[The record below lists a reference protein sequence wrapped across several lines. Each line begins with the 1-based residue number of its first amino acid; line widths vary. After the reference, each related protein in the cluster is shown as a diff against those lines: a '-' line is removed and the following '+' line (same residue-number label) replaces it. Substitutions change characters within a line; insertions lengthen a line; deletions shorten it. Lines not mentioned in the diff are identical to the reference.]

1 MDKFPTLYAKGT
13 NLCLKLR
20 QEYENVLENYDVL
33 ITPTT
38 PFVAPKHG
46 SKTTPIAT
54 ISPTVG
60 LTANTVQFDA
70 TGQPAMSIPVGFLP
84 AKEDPNVK
92 LPVGMQIISG
102 MWQDGK
108 VLRAGHAWQE
118 NFDWKA

>member
-1 MDKFPTLYAKGT
+1 M
-13 NLCLKLR
+13 
-20 QEYENVLENYDVL
+20 L

-46 SKTTPIAT
+46 SLTTPIAT

-70 TGQPAMSIPVGFLP
+70 TGQPAISIPVGLLP
-84 AKEDPNVK
+84 AKDDADVN

-108 VLRAGHAWQE
+108 VLRAGHAWQKH
-118 NFDWKA
+118 FDWRA